1 MSDIRT
7 MNLSDDGGGMVALDK
22 PSTAFVEEEKNVSE
36 NKTTTMDSTPISD
49 IMDVQAPM
57 DMMAP
62 PMMNPEPK
70 MQGVMPQ
77 MMVPQQMP
85 QESEKKVE
93 PKSKNPF
100 GLTDDQ
106 MTALIVA
113 ACTAVAVSKPVQN
126 KLVTSIPKFLDE
138 QGNRSAVGLLST
150 GLVAAIVF
158 YVLKTYVVKR

>member
-1 MSDIRT
+1 

-49 IMDVQAPM
+49 IMDSQAPM
-57 DMMAP
+57 DMMGP

-77 MMVPQQMP
+77 MMAPQQMMV
-85 QESEKKVE
+85 QEQEKKVE
-93 PKSKNPF
+93 PTNKNPF
-100 GLTDDQ
+100 NLTDDQ

-113 ACTAVAVSKPVQN
+113 ACTALAVSKPVQN

-138 QGNRSAVGLLST
+138 QGNRSAIGLAST
-150 GLVAAIVF
+150 GLTAAIVF
-158 YVLKTYVVKR
+158 YVLKMYVVKR